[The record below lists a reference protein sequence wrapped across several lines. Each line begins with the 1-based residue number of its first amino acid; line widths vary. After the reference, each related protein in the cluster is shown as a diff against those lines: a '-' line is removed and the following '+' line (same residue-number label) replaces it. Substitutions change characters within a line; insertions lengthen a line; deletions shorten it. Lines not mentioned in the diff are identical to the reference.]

1 MFIIKCSRKLKVQEI
16 LNYLSTKNNTGSN
29 NNRHVKKVRKKV
41 QHREENLS
49 AVNAQK
55 KASDEN
61 DQKRYQ
67 LNIRILRA
75 ILRPDLIL
83 PWHRPCIF
91 PNTVS
96 LNRNLLSGYR

>member
-1 MFIIKCSRKLKVQEI
+1 MFIIKCSRELKVQEI
-16 LNYLSTKNNTGSN
+16 LNYLSTKNNIGSN

-61 DQKRYQ
+61 DQKRYHAMPRRKVAWNEGEERKSQ
-67 LNIRILRA
+67 SSKTER
-75 ILRPDLIL
+75 
-83 PWHRPCIF
+83 
-91 PNTVS
+91 S
-96 LNRNLLSGYR
+96 RNEE